1 MRNNTLETG
10 KQLNEGQQ
18 RLRERYSPESNYNT
32 VHNNVVLAAAERSWK
47 HEKKKNKQT
56 NGDNRPGQQP
66 RRERE
71 IIFKMADFNGN
82 TLTHYNTE

>member
-1 MRNNTLETG
+1 MKGNKGCANDTHQSQITT
-10 KQLNEGQQ
+10 QYTTMWFQQ
-18 RLRERYSPESNYNT
+18 QP
-32 VHNNVVLAAAERSWK
+32 NVVEK